1 MIDWQDERGEA
12 EREMRRA
19 GAMTGLALALAAC
32 APTAPM
38 PEPEVG
44 RALYAEYC
52 VICHG
57 QSGQGDGVLARDLPV
72 PPADL
77 TRLAARNGGSF
88 PWSDVM
94 AKVHGYSGR
103 ADVMPEFGTVLT
115 GPTVMWRDEAGA
127 RVETPAGLLAIARYL
142 ASIQA

>member
-1 MIDWQDERGEA
+1 
-12 EREMRRA
+12 MRFA
-19 GAMTGLALALAAC
+19 GAITGFALALAAC
-32 APTAPM
+32 AATAPE

-44 RALYAEYC
+44 RALYAQYC

-57 QSGQGDGVLARDLPV
+57 ENGRGEGVLARDLPV

-77 TRLAARNGGSF
+77 TGLAARNGGAF

-94 AKVHGYSGR
+94 AKVHGYAGR
-103 ADVMPEFGTVLT
+103 AHVMPEFGTVLT
-115 GPTVMWRDEAGA
+115 GPTVMWRDETGA